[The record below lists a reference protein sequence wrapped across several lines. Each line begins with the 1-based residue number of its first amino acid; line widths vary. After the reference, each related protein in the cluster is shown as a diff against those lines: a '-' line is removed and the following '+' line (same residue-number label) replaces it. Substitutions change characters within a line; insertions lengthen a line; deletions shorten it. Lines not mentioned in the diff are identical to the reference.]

1 MEENINRVAQKVQEY
16 INRFIPHKSSL
27 PDDEFSHMYSTLL
40 VLFCVS
46 SLGIIGSMTE
56 GITGNYQLLLIK
68 SILDLF
74 TALIFTLSLGPTVAL
89 IAIPQLLIQTSLFLM
104 ARMIMPYMDDIS
116 YGDFSACG
124 GIILL
129 AVGFRMAKIRNFP
142 VVNFIP
148 ALFLVVPLSYLW
160 RYFFG

>member
-1 MEENINRVAQKVQEY
+1 
-16 INRFIPHKSSL
+16 
-27 PDDEFSHMYSTLL
+27 MYSTLL

-56 GITGNYQLLLIK
+56 GMTGNYQLLLIK
-68 SILDLF
+68 SILDFF
-74 TALIFTLSLGPTVAL
+74 TAMIFALSLGPSVAL
-89 IAIPQLLIQTSLFLM
+89 IAIPQLLIQTSLFLL
-104 ARMIMPYMDDIS
+104 ARLIMPYMDDIS
-116 YGDFSACG
+116 YGDFSACA

-129 AVGFRMAKIRNFP
+129 AVGFRMARIKNFP

-148 ALFLVVPLSYLW
+148 ALFFVVPLSYLW